1 MNGILIVDKPR
12 GPTSADVVAEVKRRL
27 RGDRDAAQ
35 IRAGHTGT
43 LDPMA
48 TGVLPIALGE
58 GTKLAPFLL
67 AEDKAY
73 EGELE
78 LGVTTSTL
86 DAEGEVTGRADA
98 TRVTRGA
105 LIAALAS
112 WIGEKQQIPPMY
124 AAIRQGG
131 KRLYELARAGIEV
144 DREPRSVRIDRL
156 ELLGFDP
163 PRARFAVACSKG
175 TYVRSLVRDIG
186 EALGCGATMTA
197 LRRTAAG
204 AFTLADAVPLA
215 EIAPGTPL
223 CSLVRA
229 VGHLPALSLDEAGLR
244 AVMTGRPLPAV
255 TALPVLWVP
264 SVPSVPS
271 VGHRADGARLR
282 LMTPGG
288 LLAAVA
294 EVKEGKIRTLRVF
307 NYGLPKGSTTG

>member
-1 MNGILIVDKPR
+1 MDGILIVDKPR

-27 RGDRDAAQ
+27 RAQ
-35 IRAGHTGT
+35 RAGHTGT

-78 LGVTTSTL
+78 LGFTTDTL

-98 TRVTRGA
+98 TSVTGE
-105 LIAALAS
+105 ALARALAA
-112 WIGEKQQIPPMY
+112 WVGAVQQVPPMY
-124 AAIRQGG
+124 AAIRKDG

-144 DREPRSVRIDRL
+144 DRDARPVRIDRL
-156 ELLGFDP
+156 ALLGFDP

-186 EALGCGATMTA
+186 EALGCGATLTA
-197 LRRTAAG
+197 LRRTSAG
-204 AFTLADAVPLA
+204 AFTLADAVPLS
-215 EIAPGTPL
+215 EVTPGSPIIDP
-223 CSLVRA
+223 VRA
-229 VGHLPALSLDEAGLR
+229 IAHLPALPLDEAGLR
-244 AVMTGRPLPAV
+244 AVITGRPLPAGGFAEANGCKV
-255 TALPVLWVP
+255 
-264 SVPSVPS
+264 
-271 VGHRADGARLR
+271 R

-288 LLAAVA
+288 CLAAVA
-294 EVKEGKIRTLRVF
+294 EVQEGQIRTLRVF
-307 NYGLPKGSTTG
+307 NYGLVAS